1 MRLELLPTLVIVLA
15 VAMTAFLGAL
25 ATNPQSSWYLELVK
39 PAWQPPNWLFGP
51 VWTVLYAL
59 IAASAV
65 IAWHSSEGGARVLLM
80 QLFAVN
86 LALNFAWS
94 ALFFRAHS
102 PLGGGLEILLLLAS
116 IAHLAVRC
124 HAVSPLAGWLLAP
137 YFAWVTFATA
147 LNWTIAVLNWE
158 K

>member
-1 MRLELLPTLVIVLA
+1 MKLEPLPTLLIVAA
-15 VAMTAFLGAL
+15 VALTALLGAL
-25 ATNPQSSWYLELVK
+25 ATNPRSTWYLELAK
-39 PAWQPPNWLFGP
+39 PAWQPPAWLFGP
-51 VWTVLYAL
+51 VWTLLYAM

-65 IAWHSSEGGARVLLM
+65 LVWHSSDGQTRVQLM

-94 ALFFRAHS
+94 ALFFRAQS

-116 IAHLAVRC
+116 IAHLAFRC
-124 HAVSPLAGWLLAP
+124 HAVAPVAAWLLAP
-137 YFAWVTFATA
+137 YFAWVLFATV